1 MLVRRLTLAFAAL
14 GLVGSPVA
22 ALYCGG
28 DDPAA
33 MACCQRDANNC
44 NQPGKNDDCC
54 RPQPPHR
61 PTLAVKVKAG
71 DLAKPQ
77 SVAGVAAVL
86 PATVLPVSDPSA
98 VLSVRPGHVPRD
110 LPLPPPSV
118 LRI

>member
-1 MLVRRLTLAFAAL
+1 MLVRRLTIALAAL
-14 GLVGSPVA
+14 GVLGSPVA

-33 MACCQRDANNC
+33 MACCQRDSNDC
-44 NQPGKNDDCC
+44 NQPAKNDDCC
-54 RPQPPHR
+54 RPQPPDGQA
-61 PTLAVKVKAG
+61 LAVKVKAG

-77 SVAGVAAVL
+77 SVAGMAAVL
-86 PATVLPVSDPSA
+86 PATVLPVVSLSA
-98 VLSVRPGHVPRD
+98 VLSVRHGHVPRD